1 MLFPPLT
8 ITISNVPARERQNE
22 KYVNVHVNS
31 LTVMLTIKK
40 AEHNN
45 FALIIRL
52 YYFILYREP
61 GTEQSAQGGQEQ
73 RKCC

>member
-1 MLFPPLT
+1 
-8 ITISNVPARERQNE
+8 
-22 KYVNVHVNS
+22 
-31 LTVMLTIKK
+31 MLTIKK

-45 FALIIRL
+45 FALIICL